1 MPNIIGYTIK
11 NQWLNFSLY
20 FPNFMYKTKRNL
32 SNSKV
37 CPWIISDKTRLKANS
52 QPIGGKQ
59 TNTQFLGDGST
70 YQTDFIEINKED
82 LVNVFYNQTIVIPL
96 DNNSYLQLGLR
107 LDING
112 LKGTYKRDTTSLNT
126 NQENNN
132 NDPSQYY
139 FVKGIFNN
147 DIIQYLINSKVI

>member
-82 LVNVFYNQTIVIPL
+82 LVNVFYNQTIVNPL

-132 NDPSQYY
+132 DEPSQYY

>member
-82 LVNVFYNQTIVIPL
+82 LVNVFYNQTIVNPL

>member
-1 MPNIIGYTIK
+1 
-11 NQWLNFSLY
+11 
-20 FPNFMYKTKRNL
+20 MYKTKRNL

-37 CPWIISDKTRLKANS
+37 CPWIISDKTRLKSNS

-82 LVNVFYNQTIVIPL
+82 LVNVFYNESFTS
-96 DNNSYLQLGLR
+96 NNIDYLQLGLR
-107 LDING
+107 LDINR
-112 LKGTYKRDTTSLNT
+112 LKGTYKRDDTSLNT
-126 NQENNN
+126 NQETNNN
-132 NDPSQYY
+132 EPSQYY

>member
-1 MPNIIGYTIK
+1 MPNIIGYAIK

-20 FPNFMYKTKRNL
+20 FPNFMYKTKRTL

-37 CPWIISDKTRLKANS
+37 CPWIISDKRRLKSNS

-82 LVNVFYNQTIVIPL
+82 LVNVFYNQSIINPL
-96 DNNSYLQLGLR
+96 DNNLYLQIGLR

-112 LKGTYKRDTTSLNT
+112 LKGTYKRDTTGSNT
-126 NQENNN
+126 NQEDNNN
-132 NDPSQYY
+132 EPSQYY
-139 FVKGIFNN
+139 FIKGIFNN
-147 DIIQYLINSKVI
+147 DIIQYLINSKII